1 MGLTLGA
8 VTHSKGRAQTRASD
22 RKAARGRRRDTSATG
37 NSLPIY
43 FGLCEPPMVDGLAI
57 EAPVTA
63 DLESRD
69 ALLLEQTVDRRRM
82 DPEIIRELSHG

>member
-1 MGLTLGA
+1 
-8 VTHSKGRAQTRASD
+8 
-22 RKAARGRRRDTSATG
+22 
-37 NSLPIY
+37 
-43 FGLCEPPMVDGLAI
+43 MVDGLAI